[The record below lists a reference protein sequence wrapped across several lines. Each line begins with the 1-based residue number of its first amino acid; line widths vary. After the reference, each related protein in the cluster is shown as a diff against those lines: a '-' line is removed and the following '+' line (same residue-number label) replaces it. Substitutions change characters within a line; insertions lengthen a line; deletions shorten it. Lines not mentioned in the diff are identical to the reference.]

1 MDREKEKK
9 KEYESRADM
18 DSNELGVSAG
28 ELEQMKELDFMYG
41 GQTTAEELEEIQEEE
56 EQKSMDPYMKK
67 KKRFMKPQKFRTITV
82 GPVSLLKNG

>member
-41 GQTTAEELEEIQEEE
+41 G
-56 EQKSMDPYMKK
+56 
-67 KKRFMKPQKFRTITV
+67 
-82 GPVSLLKNG
+82 